1 MFGSKTGAWTAARM
15 LAPMSLENFLSS
27 CWAEKPLVVPF
38 LGFDSCEIQV
48 APSCTQFHGHVATCC
63 CIVHTESYGIPR
75 VFHLVDPKHNGTE
88 VHGPLQRLTP
98 IISHMRQLDLQEL
111 LEETPSEQAPM
122 AWLWNVTSGNFTNR
136 DVAVLWFLYT

>member
-1 MFGSKTGAWTAARM
+1 M

-38 LGFDSCEIQV
+38 LGFDSCEIEVTHNVMAMLQ
-48 APSCTQFHGHVATCC
+48 HVAVL
-63 CIVHTESYGIPR
+63 CIQSHT
-75 VFHLVDPKHNGTE
+75 VFHIVDPKHSGTE

-98 IISHMRQLDLQEL
+98 IISHMKQLDLQEL

-122 AWLWNVTSGNFTNR
+122 AWLWNVSGNLINR
-136 DVAVLWFLYT
+136 TWLLCGSIHWLLGGARMA